1 MYCCRDCKAVFDYPA
16 EQRYHSEDYGDSA
29 EFFCPECGG
38 DSYFEAEE
46 CPSCGKP
53 MVKGDTVCMECHLFA
68 RRQLARFAKKVL
80 DYYNGEILEEMNEI
94 LNTFSLMEL
103 AEEL

>member
-1 MYCCRDCKAVFDYPA
+1 
-16 EQRYHSEDYGDSA
+16 
-29 EFFCPECGG
+29 
-38 DSYFEAEE
+38 
-46 CPSCGKP
+46 
-53 MVKGDTVCMECHLFA
+53 MVKGDTVCMECHQFA

-103 AEEL
+103 AEE